1 MSGFGERV
9 RRLATY
15 EGRWL
20 ASLVWWV
27 ARRRAG
33 VPEGARPLP
42 YAGAQAALMYGLAF
56 VCVVETVG
64 MTVLLRDL
72 PVAHAVLLVVDVYTV
87 LMVLGIQAAAVTWPH
102 VLGADGLLLRD
113 GARSELRIP
122 VELIASVRYELRS
135 GPGNGRS
142 DGHKDGGV
150 RELAV
155 AGQTSVTL
163 ELVEPVVAVRLLG
176 RRETVRTV
184 RFHVDDARGA
194 VAAVRAVVGRGEPV
208 TPG

>member
-1 MSGFGERV
+1 MSGFGARV
-9 RRLATY
+9 RRLAAY

-27 ARRRAG
+27 ARRRVG
-33 VPEGARPLP
+33 VSEGARALP
-42 YAGAQAALMYGLAF
+42 YAGAQAAFAYGLTF
-56 VCVVETVG
+56 VCVVETVA
-64 MTVLLRDL
+64 VSLLLRDQPAL
-72 PVAHAVLLVVDVYTV
+72 HAVALVADVYTV
-87 LMVLGIQAAAVTWPH
+87 LVVLGLQSAAVVRPH

-122 VELIASVRYELRS
+122 VELIASVRYDLRS

-142 DGHKDGGV
+142 DGHKDGKV
-150 RELAV
+150 LELAV

-176 RRETVRTV
+176 RREMVRTV